1 MNDEGRQWYVVCTYN
16 GHENKVKE
24 NLEKRIESMGLQD
37 CLYNI
42 IIPEHVETVIKDGK
56 KINKVTNMFPGYV
69 LVEMVMTDEAWY
81 VVRNTS
87 GVSGFIGSS
96 GGGAKPFPL
105 QKHELD
111 PILKNMGIS
120 TSAIEID
127 YAVGD
132 EVNVISGPFA
142 GKSGTVE
149 SIDFEKET
157 VRINKSYQ
165 RLHGE
170 DVITTPKTK
179 KSNRIIKM
187 PKFLCEEMQEY
198 LQMLYGLKKKERIFT
213 VTKSYLHHEMD
224 RGTKAA
230 GVKRIRIHD
239 LRHSHISLLIDMGFS
254 AVAIADRVGH
264 ESIDITYQYAH
275 LFPSKQT
282 EMADRLDDL
291 GKGEFENVS

>member
-1 MNDEGRQWYVVCTYN
+1 MTLEEVVAKFNTTPFLFAGSGITRRYYGLPDWIGLLTYFAQKVKRDQFAFQYY
-16 GHENKVKE
+16 ENKVKE

-157 VRINKSYQ
+157 AKV
-165 RLHGE
+165 
-170 DVITTPKTK
+170 
-179 KSNRIIKM
+179 
-187 PKFLCEEMQEY
+187 
-198 LQMLYGLKKKERIFT
+198 
-213 VTKSYLHHEMD
+213 
-224 RGTKAA
+224 
-230 GVKRIRIHD
+230 
-239 LRHSHISLLIDMGFS
+239 LIDFLGNQTPMEIDL
-254 AVAIADRVGH
+254 VAL
-264 ESIDITYQYAH
+264 EKT
-275 LFPSKQT
+275 F
-282 EMADRLDDL
+282 
-291 GKGEFENVS
+291 

>member
-1 MNDEGRQWYVVCTYN
+1 MAGMNDEGRQWYVVCTYN

-165 RLHGE
+165 
-170 DVITTPKTK
+170 
-179 KSNRIIKM
+179 S
-187 PKFLCEEMQEY
+187 
-198 LQMLYGLKKKERIFT
+198 
-213 VTKSYLHHEMD
+213 
-224 RGTKAA
+224 
-230 GVKRIRIHD
+230 
-239 LRHSHISLLIDMGFS
+239 
-254 AVAIADRVGH
+254 
-264 ESIDITYQYAH
+264 
-275 LFPSKQT
+275 
-282 EMADRLDDL
+282 
-291 GKGEFENVS
+291 

>member
-1 MNDEGRQWYVVCTYN
+1 MTTNEKAVISAIDDEHETRWYVVNTYA
-16 GHENKVKE
+16 GHENRVKE
-24 NLEKRIESMGLQD
+24 NLEKRVETMGIQD
-37 CLYNI
+37 SLFRI
-42 IIPEHVETVIKDGK
+42 VVAEETETVIGKDGK
-56 KINKVTNMFPGYV
+56 PKDVKTNVFPGY
-69 LVEMVMTDEAWY
+69 LFVEMKMTDEAWY

-157 VRINKSYQ
+157 AKV
-165 RLHGE
+165 
-170 DVITTPKTK
+170 
-179 KSNRIIKM
+179 
-187 PKFLCEEMQEY
+187 
-198 LQMLYGLKKKERIFT
+198 
-213 VTKSYLHHEMD
+213 
-224 RGTKAA
+224 
-230 GVKRIRIHD
+230 
-239 LRHSHISLLIDMGFS
+239 LIDFLGNQTPMEIDL
-254 AVAIADRVGH
+254 VAL
-264 ESIDITYQYAH
+264 EKT
-275 LFPSKQT
+275 F
-282 EMADRLDDL
+282 
-291 GKGEFENVS
+291 

>member
-1 MNDEGRQWYVVCTYN
+1 MSELKKEWYVVNTYA
-16 GHENKVKE
+16 GQENRVKE
-24 NLEKRIESMGLQD
+24 NLERRVKTMGLEDSLFQIVVAEEKEIE
-37 CLYNI
+37 YKNGK
-42 IIPEHVETVIKDGK
+42 PVEKTH
-56 KINKVTNMFPGYV
+56 NLFSGYL
-69 LVEMVMTDEAWY
+69 LVQMIMTDEAWY

-157 VRINKSYQ
+157 AKV
-165 RLHGE
+165 
-170 DVITTPKTK
+170 
-179 KSNRIIKM
+179 
-187 PKFLCEEMQEY
+187 
-198 LQMLYGLKKKERIFT
+198 
-213 VTKSYLHHEMD
+213 
-224 RGTKAA
+224 
-230 GVKRIRIHD
+230 
-239 LRHSHISLLIDMGFS
+239 LIDFLGNQTPMEIDL
-254 AVAIADRVGH
+254 VAL
-264 ESIDITYQYAH
+264 EKT
-275 LFPSKQT
+275 F
-282 EMADRLDDL
+282 
-291 GKGEFENVS
+291 

>member
-1 MNDEGRQWYVVCTYN
+1 MAGMNDEGRQWYVVCTYN

-24 NLEKRIESMGLQD
+24 NSEKRIESMGLQD

-132 EVNVISGPFA
+132 EVMLFLVHLLV
-142 GKSGTVE
+142 KVE
-149 SIDFEKET
+149 LLNQLI
-157 VRINKSYQ
+157 
-165 RLHGE
+165 
-170 DVITTPKTK
+170 
-179 KSNRIIKM
+179 
-187 PKFLCEEMQEY
+187 
-198 LQMLYGLKKKERIFT
+198 LKKKQL
-213 VTKSYLHHEMD
+213 KY
-224 RGTKAA
+224 
-230 GVKRIRIHD
+230 
-239 LRHSHISLLIDMGFS
+239 LLIS
-254 AVAIADRVGH
+254 
-264 ESIDITYQYAH
+264 
-275 LFPSKQT
+275 
-282 EMADRLDDL
+282 
-291 GKGEFENVS
+291 